1 MATLHPAQLST
12 STASINAGLTISES
26 FDGRRLTTLRL
37 RGYIDVDTTNAL
49 RQTLRRHT
57 APGTIVMLDLTGVR
71 AIDEFG
77 VAAVLSF
84 ATDLN
89 ASGGQ
94 VSLIAPDTILQA
106 LAAVPGLSPHAVSIT
121 LH

>member
-12 STASINAGLTISES
+12 STATINSGLTISES

-37 RGYIDVDTTNAL
+37 RGYVDLATTAAL

-57 APGTIVMLDLTGVR
+57 APGSSVMLDMTGVR
-71 AIDEFG
+71 AIDAAG

-84 ATDLN
+84 ATDLD

-106 LAAVPGLSPHAVSIT
+106 LAAVPGLAPRAVSIT